1 MGIVILL
8 LAVFVI
14 AHRAMTPEDRAR
26 FNRAGVRLLQRVRE
40 AVTLRHRELESFH
53 QMLDARTR
61 LAPVTPVLTAANIVV
76 FVLILVGSHPLGDPN
91 TLLAWGGNFGPRTA
105 NGEWWRLTAA
115 LFVHAGW
122 LHLLANVIGLV
133 QLGLVLERLV
143 GPLAFTAVYF
153 ATGLLSGVAHVSTSP
168 VTVYV
173 GASGAIFGIYGLM
186 LASLLMGGLVRGTR
200 AGIPLALLKRL
211 APAAAVFVIYHL
223 ATDTVT
229 SATQLSGL
237 LSGFACGLVIAWRV
251 SEQRASVP
259 RIAAATAAVVAGAV
273 IVAAPL
279 RGMVDVKSELQRLVM
294 VEERT
299 ATTFRTALDQFDHG
313 RMTAEALAEVIEGA
327 ILSDVNAARARV
339 ESLDSIPLQ
348 QQPLVAAGKEYLRL
362 RDESWRVRSAALRRA
377 SMPMLREADTLERA
391 SRDILRQISP
401 S

>member
-26 FNRAGVRLLQRVRE
+26 FDRAGVRLLQRVRE

-76 FVLILVGSHPLGDPN
+76 FVLILVGTHPLSDPN
-91 TLLAWGGNFGPRTA
+91 TLVAWGGNFGPRTA

-168 VTVYV
+168 LTVYV

-186 LASLLMGGLVRGTR
+186 VASLLMGVRGTR

-259 RIAAATAAVVAGAV
+259 RIAAATAAVVAGAM

-279 RGMVDVKSELQRLVM
+279 RGMVDVKSELERLVT

-299 ATTFRTALDQFDHG
+299 ATAFRTALDQFDHG
-313 RMTAEALAEVIEGA
+313 RMTAEALADMIEGA

-339 ESLDSIPLQ
+339 ESLDNVPLQ
-348 QQPLVAAGKEYLRL
+348 QQPLVAACKEYLRL

-377 SMPMLREADTLERA
+377 SMAMLREADTLERA